1 MGLRSPKSCQLA
13 SELLGEES
21 IKTKNY
27 NIGTSIF
34 DPINRSVHEQPRKL
48 KTPDEVR
55 RETKSL
61 LIYKKHKPVQLEPI
75 GYHEVSPWKREIGIN
90 PLFGKKFKGKTRLRV

>member
-1 MGLRSPKSCQLA
+1 VRSPKSCQLA

-27 NIGTSIF
+27 QLGASIF
-34 DPINRSVHEQPRKL
+34 DPINRSVHEQPHKL

-55 RETKSL
+55 REPKSL
-61 LIYKKHKPVQLEPI
+61 LIYKKAKQVQ
-75 GYHEVSPWKREIGIN
+75 S
-90 PLFGKKFKGKTRLRV
+90 KKELYVGMYENYAYPYWVPADEGA